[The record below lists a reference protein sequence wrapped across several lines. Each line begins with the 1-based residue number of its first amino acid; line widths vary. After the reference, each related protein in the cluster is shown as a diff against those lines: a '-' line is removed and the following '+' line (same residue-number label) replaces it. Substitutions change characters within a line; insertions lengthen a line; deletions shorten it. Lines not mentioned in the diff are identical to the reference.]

1 MGTCGFLALGAFL
14 LDIGELGGQL
24 AVLAVLLVPLQRD
37 RNIER
42 DHVRV
47 GRAALAVHQ
56 LDAHIGLLVGLRDV
70 GFGLRDFFLLLHHGD
85 FRVMG
90 QLGLQVLRAQAN
102 RIQCRSRTQGIA
114 GGRTY
119 PAGQLRAGRG
129 DLALGLFDA
138 VVDLGDGRSGG
149 EHIGLRAAPAPVGGI
164 SGVDLQARFVA
175 LGHQHVAHALLVE
188 TVQPG
193 QGGVA
198 LQVGKRQAAPGL
210 GDPGLALVA
219 SGAGLELVL
228 ARELLHHADGA
239 HGHEVARRAESIGA
253 VDGQVVDAE
262 LEGGVGPLAGGDRH
276 VPCGRCRRI
285 LGDKRTRTGLRQA
298 QRLVQRQGV
307 GGMGGTGAHGERR
320 SDADGEPAPWHG
332 AARRAGGK
340 RVDEHEISS

>member
-1 MGTCGFLALGAFL
+1 MVRAGGGHVVTDRHQVVQLGPQARRAHFQAQALDACVDLGAACFQHRGQGAHAAAIGGDRGARALCGQRQQRAVVAGQALAVATPFLQHRQCLGHMGTCGFLALGAFL

-149 EHIGLRAAPAPVGGI
+149 EHIGLRAAPASVSSLG
-164 SGVDLQARFVA
+164 GVDLQARFVA

-219 SGAGLELVL
+219 SGAG
-228 ARELLHHADGA
+228 
-239 HGHEVARRAESIGA
+239 
-253 VDGQVVDAE
+253 
-262 LEGGVGPLAGGDRH
+262 P
-276 VPCGRCRRI
+276 
-285 LGDKRTRTGLRQA
+285 
-298 QRLVQRQGV
+298 
-307 GGMGGTGAHGERR
+307 
-320 SDADGEPAPWHG
+320 
-332 AARRAGGK
+332 
-340 RVDEHEISS
+340 

>member
-1 MGTCGFLALGAFL
+1 MRSELHAATVTEPGRPGSTYSDGPAWHAFGL
-14 LDIGELGGQL
+14 S
-24 AVLAVLLVPLQRD
+24 
-37 RNIER
+37 
-42 DHVRV
+42 
-47 GRAALAVHQ
+47 RAAYHV
-56 LDAHIGLLVGLRDV
+56 VPR
-70 GFGLRDFFLLLHHGD
+70 RT
-85 FRVMG
+85 
-90 QLGLQVLRAQAN
+90 LQ
-102 RIQCRSRTQGIA
+102 SM
-114 GGRTY
+114 
-119 PAGQLRAGRG
+119 
-129 DLALGLFDA
+129 
-138 VVDLGDGRSGG
+138 
-149 EHIGLRAAPAPVGGI
+149 PVEW
-164 SGVDLQARFVA
+164 QARFVA